1 MKFEFCFIGKTSE
14 SYLAEGI
21 ERYQKKLVY
30 YMNTEIKIIPASTE
44 KNKTKALKEEA
55 VKILKIISANDLVI
69 VLDEN
74 GRQFSSFDLS
84 KEIQRAMNQS
94 YSKIIF
100 IVGSAYGIDDSLKK
114 RAHLML
120 SFSKFT
126 FTHQMI
132 RLMLV
137 EQIYRSMTILKGESY
152 HHD

>member
-1 MKFEFCFIGKTSE
+1 MKFEFLFIGKTSD
-14 SYLAEGI
+14 SYMAEGI
-21 ERYQKKLVY
+21 ERYQRKLVF

-44 KNKTKALKEEA
+44 KNKIKSLKEEA
-55 VKILKIISANDLVI
+55 GKVLKLISPNDLVI

-74 GRQFSSFDLS
+74 GKQFSSVGLS

-94 YSKIIF
+94 YSKIVF
-100 IVGSAYGIDDSLKK
+100 IVGSAYGIDDSLKM
-114 RAHLML
+114 RANLLL

-132 RLMLV
+132 RLMLI

-152 HHD
+152 HHE

>member
-1 MKFEFCFIGKTSE
+1 MKFEFFFIGKTLE
-14 SYLAEGI
+14 GYLAEGI
-21 ERYQKKLVY
+21 ERYQKKLVF
-30 YMNTEIKIIPASTE
+30 YMKTEIKIIPASTE
-44 KNKTKALKEEA
+44 KNKTKALKDEA
-55 VKILKIISANDLVI
+55 EKILKVISANDLVI

-74 GRQFSSFDLS
+74 GKQFSSVDLS

-94 YSKIIF
+94 PSKIIF

-114 RAHLML
+114 RANLML

-132 RLMLV
+132 RLMLI

-152 HHD
+152 HHE

>member
-1 MKFEFCFIGKTSE
+1 MK
-14 SYLAEGI
+14 Y
-21 ERYQKKLVY
+21 
-30 YMNTEIKIIPASTE
+30 IKIFEGWFRKKDEPLIKSDFTYS
-44 KNKTKALKEEA
+44 KMGKS
-55 VKILKIISANDLVI
+55 KI
-69 VLDEN
+69 
-74 GRQFSSFDLS
+74 DLS

-94 YSKIIF
+94 DSKITF

-114 RAHLML
+114 RANLML

-152 HHD
+152 HHA